1 MAPSYLRTD
10 ASIITSFTARD
21 SQNVIKENIYSY
33 KGKISIDITNA
44 FNAWKTM
51 VQRNLFLC
59 IHLLILTQY
68 KPIPKRVFFFF
79 LFCFVF
85 CFFFFFF
92 FWGSLQFQIW
102 GFPELWI
109 HQFATCSRTSAGNFL
124 NTWRKFFSLKALN
137 MISALAIYSIE
148 NNYKCMWKMDVS
160 SNSWFFLLS
169 HHFMLGF
176 INCSC
181 EK

>member
-92 FWGSLQFQIW
+92 FFEVVYNSRYEDFQNFGSISSRPAAEPRMAIFWIREENSSAWRHWIWSVHLQYI
-102 GFPELWI
+102 P
-109 HQFATCSRTSAGNFL
+109 
-124 NTWRKFFSLKALN
+124 
-137 MISALAIYSIE
+137 
-148 NNYKCMWKMDVS
+148 
-160 SNSWFFLLS
+160 
-169 HHFMLGF
+169 
-176 INCSC
+176 
-181 EK
+181 